1 MAYAAFPVADR
12 NGMNPEHLGDVRL
25 SKVQFQAVDFE
36 LIAQGV
42 GRPGGS
48 LVGSPVRGIWIPAH
62 GDVDIPECQEAS
74 NVLETWF
81 LHEGRSALP
90 VWDRWR

>member
-1 MAYAAFPVADR
+1 
-12 NGMNPEHLGDVRL
+12 MNPEHLGDVRL

-81 LHEGRSALP
+81 LHEGTMSQRGSFVAALHQGLDP
-90 VWDRWR
+90 APG